1 MDPNAN
7 RRQALMSLSLGAAGL
22 AGLGANSASAKASAP
37 NLIPPGA
44 SALSALSARLAT
56 APRRR
61 DFKTLPMFVT
71 ADEQWDKA
79 AFDAV
84 LAYRGGPKQVWHNR
98 ELNGGWLYLM
108 DNAISAQVFS
118 FKHLDFL
125 AVSATHGTAGLALF
139 DETAWDKYQFGKL
152 TKSRAVANTWIA
164 DKGDG
169 GDPKDVQKADGAYS
183 GDAMSIPHLMRRGA
197 VFLVC
202 HHAIWEGAAT
212 LHKSGPNPDK
222 LSLEQL
228 AADLTNHVLPGA
240 IVTPGIVASIPELQM
255 AGYNYID
262 S

>member
-169 GDPKDVQKADGAYS
+169 DAPQVRPQPGQALPRTVGRRPDQPRPAWRHRHARHRRLHPGTPDGW
-183 GDAMSIPHLMRRGA
+183 L
-197 VFLVC
+197 
-202 HHAIWEGAAT
+202 
-212 LHKSGPNPDK
+212 
-222 LSLEQL
+222 QL
-228 AADLTNHVLPGA
+228 
-240 IVTPGIVASIPELQM
+240 
-255 AGYNYID
+255 Y
-262 S
+262 